1 MTTWS
6 NAAPP
11 DDGAPWPAPRGG
23 QWPTAAAPA
32 PTPADDAPWPTAV
45 PAPRWP
51 QSAVPTQLGHA
62 LAPPSA
68 PFSVHPSGPPTFVP
82 RGPVPLR
89 PAPAGPG
96 TPRREVAG
104 WVPGVVLGLD
114 VLLAVPFVVVLA
126 SGGDVL
132 VPAGLLLLV
141 LASAGSAV
149 AALVTGRRAFA
160 DAAGGLDLAALLAVS
175 GLGIASAL
183 DGSAVGAQQAAVLG
197 GLAAAVL
204 VVAVSALHT
213 PAPAWPGSAPPR
225 SSVPRPLAWLAAV
238 LAVCCALAPVGA
250 DLVTTGTSP
259 TPGPGPLPPGPV
271 SVLTPVSADASCATT
286 GTDSAGTPFRY
297 QPVNAFDSDP
307 ESAWRC
313 EGAGYGQW
321 LRADF
326 GTPVTI
332 TEVGLVPG
340 YDKVDPYDGTDRF
353 AQSPRI
359 LGATWTFDDGT
370 VVSQS
375 FDTSP
380 TTGRDLQTMSVPPV
394 RTSSVLLT
402 VTTTVP
408 GSTVGDQG
416 PVTKTGTSTV
426 RLVGAR

>member
-1 MTTWS
+1 
-6 NAAPP
+6 
-11 DDGAPWPAPRGG
+11 
-23 QWPTAAAPA
+23 
-32 PTPADDAPWPTAV
+32 
-45 PAPRWP
+45 
-51 QSAVPTQLGHA
+51 
-62 LAPPSA
+62 
-68 PFSVHPSGPPTFVP
+68 
-82 RGPVPLR
+82 
-89 PAPAGPG
+89 
-96 TPRREVAG
+96 
-104 WVPGVVLGLD
+104 
-114 VLLAVPFVVVLA
+114 
-126 SGGDVL
+126 
-132 VPAGLLLLV
+132 
-141 LASAGSAV
+141 
-149 AALVTGRRAFA
+149 
-160 DAAGGLDLAALLAVS
+160 
-175 GLGIASAL
+175 
-183 DGSAVGAQQAAVLG
+183 
-197 GLAAAVL
+197 
-204 VVAVSALHT
+204 
-213 PAPAWPGSAPPR
+213 
-225 SSVPRPLAWLAAV
+225 VPRPLAWLAAV

-250 DLVTTGTSP
+250 DLVASGGP
-259 TPGPGPLPPGPV
+259 TPTPAPYDLGLGSDTGVEVGPV
-271 SVLTPVSADASCATT
+271 TVLTPVSADASCATT

-297 QPVNAFDSDP
+297 QGINAFDSDP

-380 TTGRDLQTMSVPPV
+380 TTGRDLQTVSVPPV